1 MMPLKDKTKVK
12 KEGEETEVS
21 GALSTDEIV
30 SLLSKSNKD
39 FIKESEISSQITTL
53 FKKLTP
59 KTLAQNSQI
68 ENSVEKNS
76 QAQISLDEKK
86 MVTDDTLN
94 DKNDEVKPEP
104 EKKYTEDEAKRM
116 ANEYAKKYYNNGY
129 KLGVKKTTEDL
140 QKGDKALA
148 VSLKNTTDNLFDI
161 TSDFTKNL
169 NNSIT
174 DLVSNLCKE
183 VLGYEID
190 NNNQFFQDKIDQLVN
205 SIEISVKDV
214 KVYLN
219 PDDFKSI
226 ENYNNENN
234 IKLKINLLSDD
245 KLERGDIKIKSGS
258 IEIGEIVSNKIKFM
272 KSENIE
278 FDNPKTT
285 SQNSSVKIN
294 Q

>member
-1 MMPLKDKTKVK
+1 MPLKDKTKVK

-86 MVTDDTLN
+86 MVTDDALN

>member
-1 MMPLKDKTKVK
+1 MMPLKEKTRVK
-12 KEGEETEVS
+12 KEDEETEVS
-21 GALSTDEIV
+21 AALSTDEIV

-39 FIKESEISSQITTL
+39 FIKESEISSNITTL

-59 KTLAQNSQI
+59 KILAQNSQI
-68 ENSVEKNS
+68 DNSEEKKSQDKISIEEKQIVSDDIVNEKNDG
-76 QAQISLDEKK
+76 I
-86 MVTDDTLN
+86 
-94 DKNDEVKPEP
+94 KPEL

-161 TSDFTKNL
+161 APDFTKNL
-169 NNSIT
+169 NHSIT
-174 DLVSNLCKE
+174 DLVSSLCKE
-183 VLGYEID
+183 VLGYEIE
-190 NNNQFFQDKIDQLVN
+190 NNNQFFQDKINKLVD

-214 KVYLN
+214 KVFLN

-226 ENYNNENN
+226 ENYNNENK
-234 IKLKINLLSDD
+234 IKIKINLLSDD

-258 IEIGEIVSNKIKFM
+258 IEIGEIVSNKVKFM
-272 KSENIE
+272 KPENIE
-278 FDNPKTT
+278 FDKPKTNP
-285 SQNSSVKIN
+285 QNSSDETN